1 MLAKTMSETS
11 EKGYKEM
18 QFHYKSDTRKEK
30 QTTTMIKHRKD
41 NVLSSLLI
49 DVLIAMIIAL
59 RMTTKITMTVME
71 HLVILPE
78 TI

>member
-1 MLAKTMSETS
+1 MS
-11 EKGYKEM
+11 
-18 QFHYKSDTRKEK
+18 
-30 QTTTMIKHRKD
+30 
-41 NVLSSLLI
+41 LLLI
-49 DVLIAMIIAL
+49 DVLIAMMIAL